1 MEDIKL
7 DVPLCDQFNVAHDTA
22 WVHRMCAICSL
33 WMLLK
38 YNDSMFNMPAMDLL
52 KEALAQNGYLEN
64 IGWRHWGIVKVAEEN
79 GLVLRYAERFFY
91 TPEEKEIGAVIIA
104 VNLKNRHP
112 VMASVFHH
120 LNPAKGG
127 HMIVIHG
134 FQEFNGQP
142 IGYYIQD
149 PDASFRGH
157 NYFLTKE
164 EFFAGWRGGLIY
176 RDEPST

>member
-1 MEDIKL
+1 MEDIKIEL
-7 DVPLCDQFNVAHDTA
+7 PICNQHDNAHDKSWA
-22 WVHRMCAICSL
+22 YRMCAICSL

-38 YNDSMFNMPAMDLL
+38 YHDSVFSTSPMDLL
-52 KEALAQNGYLEN
+52 HEVLAKNGYLEN
-64 IGWRHWGIVKVAEEN
+64 IGWRHWGIVKVAEEH
-79 GLVLRYAERFFY
+79 GLKLKYAEKFFY
-91 TPEEKEIGAVIIA
+91 TPEEKEQGAKIISI
-104 VNLKNRHP
+104 NLKNQHP

-134 FQEFNGQP
+134 LQEFNAQP

-164 EFFAGWRGGLIY
+164 EFFNGWRGGLIY
-176 RDEPST
+176 QDSELL

>member
-1 MEDIKL
+1 MKDIKL
-7 DVPLCDQFNVAHDTA
+7 DVPICNQYDNAHDKSWA
-22 WVHRMCAICSL
+22 YRMCAICSL

-38 YNDSMFNMPAMDLL
+38 YQNPQFNVSVMDLL
-52 KEALAQNGYLEN
+52 QQALAKDSYLEN

-91 TPEEKEIGAVIIA
+91 TPEEKEVGAVIIA
-104 VNLKNRHP
+104 TNLKNRHP

-127 HMIVIHG
+127 HMVVIYG
-134 FQEFNGQP
+134 FQEFKGQP

-164 EFFAGWRGGLIY
+164 EFFAGWRGGLIFIL
-176 RDEPST
+176 EN

>member
-1 MEDIKL
+1 MRDLKI
-7 DVPLCDQFNVAHDTA
+7 DVPLCDQFDTAHDTA
-22 WVHRMCAICSL
+22 WAHRMCAICSL

-38 YNDSMFNMPAMDLL
+38 YHDLAFNMSAMSLL
-52 KEALAQNGYLEN
+52 QQALVEDSYLEN

-79 GLVLRYAERFFY
+79 GLKLKYAEKFFY
-91 TPEEKEIGAVIIA
+91 TLEEKEIGTTIIA
-104 VNLKNRHP
+104 TNLKNHHP
-112 VMASVFHH
+112 VIVSVFHH

-127 HMIVIHG
+127 HMVVIHG
-134 FQEFNGQP
+134 LQEFNDVA

-176 RDEPST
+176 QD